1 MELDAR
7 DYRLLYE
14 LDLDARQPV
23 SRLAAKLGMSKQRV
37 SYRIA
42 RLEEKQIIL
51 GYSTLIDA
59 ARLGYTQLRTY
70 VKLRRAGEAKTREI
84 IDFLKARKI
93 VWAIVRM
100 TGPADIALGIGI
112 RQHSEYHEFWSALE
126 DKFKPWISG
135 SRVSIYSPVYH
146 FSKAYLTGARDE
158 TQPRVIG
165 GEKVDVNELD
175 LKILQVLARNARA
188 EAVKIGKEAGAD
200 AETVAYRVKQLR
212 EKGVIQ
218 GYRALIDVE
227 KLGYEFYKVDF
238 ALASAVDREKMR
250 EYCRQEPNIYQLND
264 TIGGADLEVE
274 FHVKNLR
281 ELLMKIEDVK
291 KAFPG
296 AIESFEQY
304 RLSAEEKMT
313 FMPE

>member
-1 MELDAR
+1 MR

-14 LDLDARQPV
+14 LDLDARQPI
-23 SRLAAKLGMSKQRV
+23 SRLGTKLGMSKQLV
-37 SYRIA
+37 AYRIS
-42 RLEEKQIIL
+42 RLEEKGIIL
-51 GYSTLIDA
+51 GYSTLIDSV
-59 ARLGYTQLRTY
+59 RLGFTQLRTY
-70 VKLRRAGEAKTREI
+70 VKLRRADEAKTREI
-84 IDFLKARKI
+84 LDFLKAQRI

-100 TGPADIALGIGI
+100 TGPSDIALGIGI
-112 RQHSEYHEFWSALE
+112 KRHAEYHEFWSALE

-135 SRVSIYSPVYH
+135 ARVSIYSPIYH
-146 FSKAYLTGARDE
+146 FSKAYLTGAKDE

-165 GEKVDVNELD
+165 GNPVEVNELD
-175 LKILQVLARNARA
+175 LKILKILAHNARA

-200 AETVAYRVKQLR
+200 AETVAYRMKQLR
-212 EKGVIQ
+212 DKGVIQ

-238 ALASAVDREKMR
+238 ALTSTVDREKIR

-264 TIGGADLEVE
+264 IIGGADLEVE

-281 ELLMKIEDVK
+281 ELLQKIEEMK

-296 AIESFEQY
+296 VIEAFEQY
-304 RLSAEEKMT
+304 RLFEEEKMT